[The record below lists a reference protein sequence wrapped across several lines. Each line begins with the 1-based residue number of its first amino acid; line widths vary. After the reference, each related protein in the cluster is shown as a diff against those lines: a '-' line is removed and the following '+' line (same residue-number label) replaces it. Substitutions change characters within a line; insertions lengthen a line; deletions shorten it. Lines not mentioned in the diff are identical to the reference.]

1 MVRARDHTIDRRGDE
16 AFLSLPGA
24 VVCLM
29 RHLLVARV
37 RQRVLEQETA
47 LFCSGRMSF
56 GGGGSNG
63 VMAGAGPAALGSRSS
78 SSADLKKNPNQSLR
92 FLGPQCSCLSDEGLK
107 WDDLQVSF

>member
-56 GGGGSNG
+56 GGGVKWGDGWGWARS
-63 VMAGAGPAALGSRSS
+63 LG
-78 SSADLKKNPNQSLR
+78 
-92 FLGPQCSCLSDEGLK
+92 
-107 WDDLQVSF
+107 VSF